1 MDYILYIIL
10 YIFLTSF
17 VLIGRSLFDEANS
30 FAKKYILCVMSG
42 WFMVPLLICVCFG
55 RVLEYLKNL
64 R

>member
-17 VLIGRSLFDEANS
+17 VISGTTLFDEINN
-30 FAKKYILCVMSG
+30 FTKRYILCVMSG

-55 RVLEYLKNL
+55 RVLEYLKRL